1 MAQHKTALYA
11 RRFARNKLALIGV
24 VGFLILVFASIFGPY
39 ISKWSY
45 EEPDFL
51 HLASAPSAEHWF
63 GTSDSGNDL
72 FAQTIHGLGRSLII
86 AVTVSLGVSILS
98 ALIGC
103 VAALLGGI
111 AEKIILTFIHFM
123 LAIPSFLIIAL
134 LVSGSGGDWKLLIL
148 VLIIFG
154 WIYPARVIWSM
165 ALSVKQND
173 YVKAAQ
179 YMGVNTPRIV
189 IRHLIPNIG
198 SLLIIQFALGVPA
211 TVMTETGLSFLG
223 LGVKLPDVSL
233 GTLLTVGTGAVD
245 ASPWQFYFPALILTL
260 LTISMAF
267 IADGLRDALDP
278 YSAAGGHVS

>member
-111 AEKIILTFIHFM
+111 AEWSQIGR
-123 LAIPSFLIIAL
+123 ASCRE
-134 LVSGSGGDWKLLIL
+134 
-148 VLIIFG
+148 
-154 WIYPARVIWSM
+154 RV
-165 ALSVKQND
+165 
-173 YVKAAQ
+173 
-179 YMGVNTPRIV
+179 
-189 IRHLIPNIG
+189 
-198 SLLIIQFALGVPA
+198 
-211 TVMTETGLSFLG
+211 
-223 LGVKLPDVSL
+223 
-233 GTLLTVGTGAVD
+233 
-245 ASPWQFYFPALILTL
+245 
-260 LTISMAF
+260 
-267 IADGLRDALDP
+267 
-278 YSAAGGHVS
+278 